1 MDYHI
6 HEDFQTLSKELKR
19 EALNNFRA
27 YQSNNF
33 APMIPIVF
41 YGGRLTHYVMKGSD
55 IIYMGCI
62 RAVRGYYDGL
72 NKI

>member
-6 HEDFQTLSKELKR
+6 HEDFQSLSKELKK
-19 EALNNFRA
+19 EALDNFRA
-27 YQSNNF
+27 YHAHEF

-41 YGGRLTHYVMKGSD
+41 YGGTLTHYIMQGSD

-62 RAVRGYYDGL
+62 KAVTRFYER
-72 NKI
+72 NCNE